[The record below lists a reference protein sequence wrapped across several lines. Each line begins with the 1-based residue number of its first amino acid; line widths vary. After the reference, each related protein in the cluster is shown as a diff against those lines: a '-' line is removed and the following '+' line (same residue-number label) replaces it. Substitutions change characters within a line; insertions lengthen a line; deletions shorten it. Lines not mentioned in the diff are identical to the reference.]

1 LSKYYELLQ
10 RTSVKGGGRPGV
22 LPAPLRVPRT
32 YEMRPVPDAHVLSRE
47 ELVKLVQTVFLL
59 PGDNSPRV
67 VVFTGAE
74 SAAGCSSI
82 CAGAAE
88 ALAANVDEPVCLVD
102 SNLRYPSLH
111 LCLGVENNKGLGEA
125 LASSEPIQDYVRK
138 LPGDSMCLLSAGHVS
153 SPLAWTINSSRMGAR
168 INELRQ
174 IYRFI
179 LMDSPSVN
187 VYSDAICLGQS
198 ADGVVLVV
206 SANSTRKE
214 AGRRAKESLE
224 MAGARLLGAVLNKR
238 TYPIPQPI
246 YDRL

>member
-1 LSKYYELLQ
+1 
-10 RTSVKGGGRPGV
+10 
-22 LPAPLRVPRT
+22 
-32 YEMRPVPDAHVLSRE
+32 MRPVPDAHVLSRE

-59 PGDNSPRV
+59 PGENSPKV

-88 ALAANVDEPVCLVD
+88 ALAANVDESVCLVD

-111 LCLGVENNKGLGEA
+111 LCLGVENSKGLGEA
-125 LASSEPIQDYVRK
+125 LVDPDPIQEYVRK
-138 LPGDSMCLLSAGHVS
+138 MPGDGMWLLSAGHFS
-153 SPLAWTINSSRMGAR
+153 SPLARTVNSSRLGAR

-174 IYRFI
+174 EFRFI

-187 VYSDAICLGQS
+187 VYSDAIALGQS

-224 MAGARLLGAVLNKR
+224 MAGARLLGAVLNNR
-238 TYPIPQPI
+238 TYPIPQPL
-246 YDRL
+246 YNCL